1 LFRNDIFNTSHITDE
16 KSLAGKRRFRFVGM
30 KLILQGEGPKSG
42 ETILPRNEQCYNI
55 CCGTLLGYVHLDF
68 FKQMSMI

>member
-30 KLILQGEGPKSG
+30 KLILQGEGLLWGLKVGKQFFRGTSSA
-42 ETILPRNEQCYNI
+42 TIYAVGHYWDMCI
-55 CCGTLLGYVHLDF
+55 
-68 FKQMSMI
+68 